1 LRSHRAENF
10 RGALL
15 TLAIIDQL
23 WYNLEVERKGSTI
36 LAKILGVVSDL
47 LFTCAVILGL
57 YIVWQLYFTGY
68 IASLDQEDAIK
79 KVQWDQ
85 PENPNTPAVKL
96 SGDPECMPEP
106 EAEKAM
112 IGRVYVP
119 KFDKNYSR
127 NLVQGTN
134 KVRVL
139 DLQGFGHYEK
149 TAMPGCVGNFAA
161 AAHRDGYGEPL
172 GQVEELAPG
181 DSIIIR
187 TQKYWYVYKITGHQI
202 VEPEN
207 GTVLYPVPGKPT
219 EKAIERLLSFTTC
232 HPRWSMDKRYILQA
246 KFDYWAEVKSGV
258 PEEMLAVGTVI
269 KY

>member
-1 LRSHRAENF
+1 
-10 RGALL
+10 
-15 TLAIIDQL
+15 
-23 WYNLEVERKGSTI
+23 VEHKKSTV
-36 LAKILGVVSDL
+36 LSKVLSVVSDL

-68 IASLDQEDAIK
+68 IASQAQNEAIK
-79 KVQWDQ
+79 QVQWDQ

-96 SGDPECMPEP
+96 TGDPYCAPEP
-106 EAEKAM
+106 EVEKTM
-112 IGRVYVP
+112 IGRVYIP
-119 KFDKNYSR
+119 KFDKDYSR
-127 NLVQGTN
+127 NLVEGTN

-149 TAMPGCVGNFAA
+149 TAMPGCIGNFSS

-172 GQVEELAPG
+172 GEVEKLTLG
-181 DSIIIR
+181 DSIVIR
-187 TQKYWYVYKITGHQI
+187 TQKYWYVYKVVNHEV

-207 GTVLYPVPGKPT
+207 GTVLYPVPGNPNA
-219 EKAIERLLSFTTC
+219 KAVDRLLTFTTC
-232 HPRWSMDKRYILQA
+232 HPRWSLDKRYILHA

-258 PEEMLAVGTVI
+258 PQEMLDVGTVI